1 MKEKEKEL
9 DIERSLARLESI
21 VSDMESGDI
30 SLEKSLTLFEEGM
43 SLVKKCQTELK
54 KAEQK
59 VENLISNPKDVSH
72 KMESV

>member
-59 VENLISNPKDVSH
+59 VENLISNPKDVSN
-72 KMESV
+72 

>member
-72 KMESV
+72 YKESV

>member
-9 DIERSLARLESI
+9 DIERSLAKLESI

-72 KMESV
+72 

>member
-43 SLVKKCQTELK
+43 SLVKKCQTELI

-59 VENLISNPKDVSH
+59 VESLISNPKDVSH
-72 KMESV
+72 

>member
-9 DIERSLARLESI
+9 DIERSRAKLESI
-21 VSDMESGDI
+21 GSDMESGDI

-72 KMESV
+72 

>member
-1 MKEKEKEL
+1 MKKKEKEL
-9 DIERSLARLESI
+9 NIELSLARLESI

-72 KMESV
+72 

>member
-59 VENLISNPKDVSH
+59 VENLISKPKDVSN
-72 KMESV
+72 

>member
-1 MKEKEKEL
+1 MKEKEL
-9 DIERSLARLESI
+9 DIERSLAKLESI

-72 KMESV
+72 

>member
-72 KMESV
+72 

>member
-9 DIERSLARLESI
+9 DIELSLARLESI

-72 KMESV
+72 